1 MAPCTLFQLTTGP
14 AVVKRCRTLGKEKLD
29 LSIKFDV
36 DLFANHGVWRSFCD
50 VSHKD
55 GHCRTGWNRL
65 KRMKLNDNFQ
75 RLGTHSFG
83 PLFKVRLWCRS
94 LILRSW
100 RHPSRGAPRH
110 HAPRRHPLTKAHR
123 RYCRPRRTWP
133 VPGHLQK
140 FRLKVLTHS
149 LTGERYFYY
158 ISQFRGAL
166 QPRNDK

>member
-1 MAPCTLFQLTTGP
+1 MAPWTLFQLTTGP
-14 AVVKRCRTLGKEKLD
+14 AVVNKCRTWVVSFEIRRKLNRN
-29 LSIKFDV
+29 
-36 DLFANHGVWRSFCD
+36 FADHRIWGSFCD

-65 KRMKLNDNFQ
+65 MRMKLNDDFQ
-75 RLGTHSFG
+75 RLGSHSFG

-110 HAPRRHPLTKAHR
+110 HAPWRHPLTKTHR
-123 RYCRPRRTWP
+123 RYSRPRRTWP

-149 LTGERYFYY
+149 VTHW
-158 ISQFRGAL
+158 
-166 QPRNDK
+166 